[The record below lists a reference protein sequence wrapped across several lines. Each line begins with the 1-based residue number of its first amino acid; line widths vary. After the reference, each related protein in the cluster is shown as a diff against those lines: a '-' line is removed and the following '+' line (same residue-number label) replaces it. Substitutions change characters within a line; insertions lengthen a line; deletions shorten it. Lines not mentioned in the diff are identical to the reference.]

1 MFARESLQHFT
12 TAEKDALYS
21 IMNREDLNWRKLN
34 LQTALKTVNQMPAC
48 QSAKAFV
55 LDDSIKIRH
64 GKKMPGVSSHFDHT
78 LGCSVM
84 GQQVLNLGYS
94 CEHGFVPL
102 DSEIFISDV
111 KVQGLHEKFKD
122 GRSIAGKRY
131 LQALQLTKP
140 KMAKGM
146 MARAIR
152 GGINADFLL
161 ADAWFGTK
169 PMLRSA
175 EELSLTAIV
184 RMKKSKLKY
193 RITSHKNGN
202 EVIQDLDLKA
212 LYKQAVRKKWQK
224 IPGQPYQCKILD
236 VKLNLASLPKEREQ
250 WRNVRLLF
258 VRGNAEVEKQE
269 TGKHDWAVFLSTD
282 INLDAA
288 KVLEIYAL
296 RWAVEVYFKEAKQH
310 LGFLKEQ
317 SNHYAAYI
325 ASIHLV
331 AIRFCML
338 ISAKQNSGAS
348 GFAEARSSLS
358 HNLRDINYAAR
369 LWQVFK
375 AIITGALNELKEL
388 LGDALTLVLE
398 TIEQHINCFFIQAL
412 QLDPKTLRLE
422 AQ

>member
-1 MFARESLQHFT
+1 
-12 TAEKDALYS
+12 
-21 IMNREDLNWRKLN
+21 
-34 LQTALKTVNQMPAC
+34 
-48 QSAKAFV
+48 
-55 LDDSIKIRH
+55 
-64 GKKMPGVSSHFDHT
+64 
-78 LGCSVM
+78 
-84 GQQVLNLGYS
+84 
-94 CEHGFVPL
+94 
-102 DSEIFISDV
+102 
-111 KVQGLHEKFKD
+111 
-122 GRSIAGKRY
+122 
-131 LQALQLTKP
+131 
-140 KMAKGM
+140 M

-412 QLDPKTLRLE
+412 QLDPKALRLE